1 MHWQT
6 IIGLFVGPGRESE
19 NDGTTLPLVVVIG
32 AKIDFHI
39 LVPVGSMRPALIA
52 VQDYLVSIYKH
63 VWGQNPTFFR
73 KTTVGQNRSAV
84 AAEG

>member
-1 MHWQT
+1 MVDGALANYYRLICWAS
-6 IIGLFVGPGRESE
+6 RESE
-19 NDGTTLPLVVVIG
+19 NDGTTLPLVVVVG

-63 VWGQNPTFFR
+63 V
-73 KTTVGQNRSAV
+73 
-84 AAEG
+84 